1 MSPEDIT
8 QSTHA
13 SLPAAL
19 LGLTAVGHAHVPG
32 AWLFR
37 GIDLQLHRGS
47 RLAIQGASGSGKS
60 TLLNILAG
68 LETPTEGA
76 LQWAGEET
84 SAWSEERRRS
94 CRQSEMGFVFQAFH
108 LLMHLTALQNV
119 MVPCLL
125 NGESYE
131 EAQAAA
137 GALLGELGMDQRL
150 NASPSTLS
158 GGEQQRVALAR
169 ALVHRPAVVFADEPT
184 GNLDAKTSSQ
194 ALSLLIR
201 LCDARQ
207 TSLVMVT
214 HSDEAARSMDR
225 VLRLTA
231 EGLV

>member
-84 SAWSEERRRS
+84 SAWS
-94 CRQSEMGFVFQAFH
+94 
-108 LLMHLTALQNV
+108 
-119 MVPCLL
+119 
-125 NGESYE
+125 
-131 EAQAAA
+131 
-137 GALLGELGMDQRL
+137 
-150 NASPSTLS
+150 
-158 GGEQQRVALAR
+158 
-169 ALVHRPAVVFADEPT
+169 
-184 GNLDAKTSSQ
+184 
-194 ALSLLIR
+194 
-201 LCDARQ
+201 
-207 TSLVMVT
+207 
-214 HSDEAARSMDR
+214 
-225 VLRLTA
+225 
-231 EGLV
+231 